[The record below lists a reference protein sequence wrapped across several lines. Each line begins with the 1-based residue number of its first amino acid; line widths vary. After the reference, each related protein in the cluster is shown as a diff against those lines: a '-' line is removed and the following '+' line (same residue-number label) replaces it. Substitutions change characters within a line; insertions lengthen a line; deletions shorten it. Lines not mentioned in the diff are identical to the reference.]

1 MQSPHPAAS
10 SPQATLPRHETGH
23 AVALLCATLAAACF
37 VSMDSVIKLL
47 ALRYDTV
54 QLSFFRFAGGCVF
67 ALPLWLW
74 RRSPLPTR
82 AAWRLHLLRSLFL
95 LASLLGYFHALTQ
108 LPLALAVTIS
118 YLAPI
123 FVAVLSVPV
132 LGERPSASIW
142 LALAA
147 GLAGVSISVWPELT
161 GGLVALSLP
170 RLLGMASAAGA
181 ALAFAGVL
189 LLARRQA
196 SRDSIWTI
204 LLIQSVLPM
213 LLLVAPAA
221 WHWRPV
227 PASDTG
233 LILLVGGL
241 GTLGLLGITHA
252 FTTLEASRVAPLDYT
267 GFVWATLLGYWLF
280 GELPT
285 LSTATSA
292 LLIIGGCLLLLRR

>member
-1 MQSPHPAAS
+1 MPTPHPNDVDPRRAA
-10 SPQATLPRHETGH
+10 PGH
-23 AVALLCATLAAACF
+23 AAALVCAALAAACF

-54 QLSFFRFAGGCVF
+54 QLSFFRFAGGSVF

-82 AAWRLHLLRSLFL
+82 AAWRLHLLRSLL
-95 LASLLGYFHALTQ
+95 LLMSLLGYFHALTQ

-123 FVAVLSVPV
+123 FVAVLSVPA

-147 GLAGVSISVWPELT
+147 GLAGVSISVWPELS
-161 GGLVALSLP
+161 GGLVQLSLP

-213 LLLVAPAA
+213 LLLATPAA
-221 WHWRPV
+221 WHWRTV
-227 PASDTG
+227 PTTDLG
-233 LILLVGGL
+233 LILLAGGL

-267 GFVWATLLGYWLF
+267 GFVWATLLGYALF
-280 GELPT
+280 GEVPT
-285 LSTATSA
+285 IAIGASA

>member
-1 MQSPHPAAS
+1 MPPPHPNDRRPQRAPPGHVLALICAA
-10 SPQATLPRHETGH
+10 
-23 AVALLCATLAAACF
+23 LAAACF

-54 QLSFFRFAGGCVF
+54 QLSFFRFAGGSVF
-67 ALPLWLW
+67 ALPLWAW
-74 RRSPLPTR
+74 RRSPMPTR
-82 AAWRLHLLRSLFL
+82 ADWQLHLLRSLFL
-95 LASLLGYFHALTQ
+95 LLSLLGYFHALTQ

-123 FVAVLSVPV
+123 FVAVLSVSV

-147 GLAGVSISVWPELT
+147 GLAGVSISVWPELS
-161 GGLVALSLP
+161 GGLAQMSLH
-170 RLLGMASAAGA
+170 RLLGIASAAGA

-213 LLLVAPAA
+213 LLLAAPAA
-221 WHWRPV
+221 WHWRAV
-227 PASDTG
+227 PTADLG
-233 LILLVGGL
+233 LILLAGGL

-267 GFVWATLLGYWLF
+267 SFVWATLLGYALF
-280 GELPT
+280 GEVPT
-285 LSTATSA
+285 VTTGASA

>member
-1 MQSPHPAAS
+1 MPDPNL
-10 SPQATLPRHETGH
+10 PLPRASDGGN
-23 AVALLCATLAAACF
+23 AIALLCAALAAACF
-37 VSMDSVIKLL
+37 VGMDSTIKLL
-47 ALRYDTV
+47 APRYDTV
-54 QLSFFRFAGGCVF
+54 QLSFFRFAGGCAF
-67 ALPLWLW
+67 AVPLWWW
-74 RRSPLPTR
+74 RRSPLPTG
-82 AAWRLHLLRSLFL
+82 AAWRLHLLRSGFL
-95 LASLLGYFHALTQ
+95 LASLLGYFHALKT

-123 FVAVLSVPV
+123 FVAALSVPV

-147 GLAGVSISVWPELT
+147 GLAGVSISVWPELAD
-161 GGLVALSLP
+161 GLTQVSLP

-196 SRDSIWTI
+196 SRDSRWTI
-204 LLIQSVLPM
+204 LLVQSVLPM
-213 LLLVAPAA
+213 LLLAAPAA
-221 WHWRPV
+221 WHWQPV
-227 PASDTG
+227 PAADSA
-233 LILLVGGL
+233 LILLAGGL
-241 GTLGLLGITHA
+241 GTLGLLGITQA

-267 GFVWATLLGYWLF
+267 GFVWAALLGYWLF

-285 LSTATSA
+285 PSTAASA